1 MVRSTTRWRWHK
13 SAVVRFGWTDS
24 NAKKGKTTEERMC
37 MLILFRFILVFV
49 CVLGLDGRVVFA
61 QDERKDEGLEG
72 DLPVYTVEE
81 IVVRGSREK
90 VPTISTV
97 ATKEPVPIRLTPASI
112 GVVNH
117 GLFEH
122 QNGVV
127 LGDALRNV
135 SGVNVQ
141 TVFGVTDFFVIRGF
155 DSLSSGL
162 VLTDGVAEPEATF
175 YHLYNVERVEVLK
188 GPGAFLYGGNP
199 LSGSVN
205 LTRKQP
211 AFQNAFRATG
221 SYGSFGTTRGT
232 MDAGWADLDRGI
244 AFRFN
249 GIRQSSD
256 NYRDDKENDIW
267 AVNPAVTWRNDRTTV
282 TANLEY
288 VISDYRS
295 DSGLPVVNGELPDV
309 ARTRSYQSPFDVS
322 DQEIYRG
329 RVELRSQLS
338 RNLVLL
344 DELYYTD
351 FSWLSQGT
359 LFNGV
364 YPNARG
370 SMDLI
375 RSFLALDD
383 RQKVLG
389 NQFELQ
395 FSFSSGAVTHAL
407 LTGLELRRWTDA
419 FTLDVGILPNIDLFD
434 PVETASQPVFM
445 LPEQAQ
451 GGDSRSL
458 VIAPYVVDRIAFSES
473 VQVFLGGRYDRID
486 YDDPVTSTYRNYSR
500 LSPMAGLVLSPAEDL
515 SFYVNAGA
523 AFAPPS
529 SRVVGPRKAEESRQ
543 AEVGV
548 KTHLQDD
555 RLRVSVAF
563 YHLDKDNIGI
573 PDATGVTVQEGDQQ
587 SRGMELEIMMHPTKN
602 WHTFLSYALSDAEL
616 TRFAEMVPVMT
627 LDGVTFQRVDRSG
640 NQPAFSPRH
649 TLNVW
654 TAVGF
659 DNGFEMG
666 TGVEFRSRHFIA
678 EDNQFRVPYV
688 LTFDASVS
696 YVYRGMR
703 FRINARNLTDRKYET
718 RGFGSSS
725 VIPAH
730 PFGVYSAFEIDM

>member
-1 MVRSTTRWRWHK
+1 MP
-13 SAVVRFGWTDS
+13 
-24 NAKKGKTTEERMC
+24 
-37 MLILFRFILVFV
+37 ILFRFTLISI
-49 CVLGLDGRVVFA
+49 CILGLHERMAFA
-61 QDERKDEGLEG
+61 QDEKEGKEMED

-81 IVVRGSREK
+81 IVVTGSREK

-97 ATKEPVPIRLTPASI
+97 ATRDPVPIRLTPASI

-141 TVFGVTDFFVIRGF
+141 TVFGVTDFFIIRGF

-211 AFQNAFRATG
+211 IFQNTLRATG
-221 SYGSFGTTRGT
+221 SYGSFGTVRGT
-232 MDAGWADLDRGI
+232 VDAGWSDLDRGI
-244 AFRFN
+244 ALRFN

-256 NYRDDKENDIW
+256 SYRDDKGNDIW
-267 AVNPAVTWRNDRTTV
+267 AVNPAVTWRNDRTTL

-288 VISDYRS
+288 VTSDFKS
-295 DSGLPVVNGELPDV
+295 DSGLPVVNGALPDV
-309 ARTRSYQSPFDVS
+309 PRTRSYQSPFDLS
-322 DQEIYRG
+322 GQEIYRG
-329 RVELRSQLS
+329 RIELRSRLS
-338 RNLVLL
+338 RNLVLR

-359 LFNGV
+359 LFNGA

-370 SMDLI
+370 SLDLI
-375 RSFLALDD
+375 RSLLLLDD

-395 FSFSSGAVTHAL
+395 FSFSSGTVAHAL

-419 FTLDVGILPNIDLFD
+419 FTLDVGLLPNIDLFA
-434 PVETASQPVFM
+434 PMETASQPVYT

-451 GGDSRSL
+451 RGDTRSL
-458 VIAPYVVDRIAFSES
+458 VVAPYVVDRIAFSERI
-473 VQVFLGGRYDRID
+473 QMFLGGRYDRID
-486 YDDPVTSTYRNYSR
+486 YDDPATSTQRNYSR
-500 LSPMAGLVLSPAEDL
+500 LSPMVGLVLSPAKEL
-515 SFYVNAGA
+515 SFYVNAGT

-529 SRVVGPRKAEESRQ
+529 SRVVGPRKAEVSRQ
-543 AEVGV
+543 VEVGV
-548 KTHLQDD
+548 KTNSQDD
-555 RLRVSVAF
+555 RLRASLAF
-563 YHLDKDNIGI
+563 YHLDKNNIGI
-573 PDATGVTVQEGDQQ
+573 PDAAGVTVQEGDQR
-587 SRGMELEIMMHPTKN
+587 SRGVELEVMIHPTKN
-602 WHTFLSYALSDAEL
+602 WHTFLSYALSDAQL
-616 TRFAEMVPVMT
+616 TRFAET
-627 LDGVTFQRVDRSG
+627 LPLITQDGVSYQRVDRSG

-649 TLNVW
+649 TLSVW
-654 TAVGF
+654 TGMDF
-659 DNGFEMG
+659 DSGFEMG
-666 TGVEFRSRHFIA
+666 AGAQFRTSHFIA
-678 EDNQFRVPYV
+678 EDNQFSVPDV

-703 FRINARNLTDRKYET
+703 FRVNARNLTDREYET
-718 RGFGSSS
+718 RGFGSAS

-730 PFGVYSAFEIDM
+730 PFGVYTACEIDM

>member
-1 MVRSTTRWRWHK
+1 
-13 SAVVRFGWTDS
+13 
-24 NAKKGKTTEERMC
+24 
-37 MLILFRFILVFV
+37 MLTLFRFILVFT
-49 CVLGLDGRVVFA
+49 CVLGLYGRVVFA
-61 QDERKDEGLEG
+61 QDGEEEEELEG
-72 DLPVYTVEE
+72 GLPVYTVEE
-81 IVVRGSREK
+81 IVVIGSREK

-211 AFQNAFRATG
+211 VFQNALRATG

-232 MDAGWADLDRGI
+232 VDARWSDIDRGI

-256 NYRDDKENDIW
+256 NYRDDKDNSIW
-267 AVNPAVTWRNDRTTV
+267 AVNPGATWRSDRTTL

-288 VISDYRS
+288 VTSDFRS
-295 DSGLPVVNGELPDV
+295 DSGLPVINGALPDV
-309 ARTRSYQSPFDVS
+309 PRTRSYQSPFDLS
-322 DQEIYRG
+322 GQEIYRG

-338 RNLVLL
+338 RNLVLR

-359 LFNGV
+359 LFNGA
-364 YPNARG
+364 YPNAGG
-370 SMDLI
+370 SLDLI
-375 RSFLALDD
+375 RSLLLLDD

-395 FSFSSGAVTHAL
+395 CSFSSGGVTHAL
-407 LTGLELRRWTDA
+407 LAGLELRRWTDA
-419 FTLDVGILPNIDLFD
+419 FTLDVGVLPNIDLFA
-434 PVETASQPVFM
+434 PVETASQPVYI
-445 LPEQAQ
+445 LSEQSQ
-451 GGDSRSL
+451 EGDTKSMG
-458 VIAPYVVDRIAFSES
+458 VAPYVVDRIAFSERI
-473 VQVFLGGRYDRID
+473 QMFLGGRYDRID
-486 YDDPVTSTYRNYSR
+486 YDDPITSTHRNYSQ
-500 LSPMAGLVLSPAEDL
+500 LSPMAGLVFSPADDL
-515 SFYVNAGA
+515 SFYMNAGT

-543 AEVGV
+543 IEVGV

-555 RLRVSVAF
+555 RLRASLAF

-573 PDATGVTVQEGDQQ
+573 PDATGVTVQDGDQR
-587 SRGMELEIMMHPTKN
+587 SRGVELEVMMHPAKN
-602 WHTFLSYALSDAEL
+602 WHTFLSYALTDAEL
-616 TRFAEMVPVMT
+616 TRFAEMVPVIT
-627 LDGVTFQRVDRSG
+627 QDGVTFQRVDRSG

-649 TLNVW
+649 TLSVW

-659 DNGFEMG
+659 DNGFELG
-666 TGVEFRSRHFIA
+666 AGVQFRTSHFIA
-678 EDNQFRVPYV
+678 EDNQFSVPDV
-688 LTFDASVS
+688 LTFDASGA

-703 FRINARNLTDRKYET
+703 FRVNARNLTDRKYET
-718 RGFGSSS
+718 RGFGSAS

-730 PFGVYSAFEIDM
+730 PFGVYTACEIDM

>member
-1 MVRSTTRWRWHK
+1 M
-13 SAVVRFGWTDS
+13 
-24 NAKKGKTTEERMC
+24 GKTTEERLC
-37 MLILFRFILVFV
+37 MIIFRFILAFT
-49 CVLGLDGRVVFA
+49 CILGLHGRVVFA
-61 QDERKDEGLEG
+61 QDEEEDEGLEG
-72 DLPVYTVEE
+72 GLPVYTVEE
-81 IVVRGSREK
+81 IVVTGSREK

-141 TVFGVTDFFVIRGF
+141 TVFGVTDFFIIRGF

-211 AFQNAFRATG
+211 VFQNAFRATG
-221 SYGSFGTTRGT
+221 SYGSFGTARGT
-232 MDAGWADLDRGI
+232 VDAGWADLDRGI
-244 AFRFN
+244 AFRVN

-256 NYRDDKENDIW
+256 NYRDDKDNSIW
-267 AVNPAVTWRNDRTTV
+267 AVNPAVTWRSDRTTL
-282 TANLEY
+282 TGNLEY
-288 VISDYRS
+288 VTSDFKS
-295 DSGLPVVNGELPDV
+295 DSGLPVVNGALPDV
-309 ARTRSYQSPFDVS
+309 PRTRSYQSPFDVS
-322 DQEIYRG
+322 GQEIYRG

-338 RNLVLL
+338 RNLVLR

-359 LFNGV
+359 LFNGA

-370 SMDLI
+370 SLDLI
-375 RSFLALDD
+375 RSLLLLDD

-395 FSFSSGAVTHAL
+395 LTFSSGRVTHAL
-407 LTGLELRRWTDA
+407 LTGLEMRRWTDA
-419 FTLDVGILPNIDLFD
+419 FTLDVGLLPNIDLFA
-434 PVETASQPVFM
+434 PVETASQPVYT
-445 LPEQAQ
+445 LPEQSQ
-451 GGDSRSL
+451 GGDSKSL
-458 VIAPYVVDRIAFSES
+458 VVAPYVVDRMALSER

-486 YDDPVTSTYRNYSR
+486 YDDPVTSTHRNYSR
-500 LSPMAGLVLSPAEDL
+500 LSPMAGLVLSPAEEL
-515 SFYVNAGA
+515 SFYVNAGT

-543 AEVGV
+543 IEVGV

-555 RLRVSVAF
+555 RLRASLAL

-573 PDATGVTVQEGDQQ
+573 PDATGVTVQDGDQR
-587 SRGMELEIMMHPTKN
+587 SRGMELEVMIHPTKN
-602 WHTFLSYALSDAEL
+602 WHTFLSYALADAEL
-616 TRFAEMVPVMT
+616 TRFAEMVPVIT
-627 LDGVTFQRVDRSG
+627 PDGVTFQRVDRSG

-649 TLNVW
+649 TLSVW

-666 TGVEFRSRHFIA
+666 AGMQFRTRHFIA
-678 EDNQFRVPYV
+678 EDNQFSVPDV

-696 YVYRGMR
+696 YLYKGMR
-703 FRINARNLTDRKYET
+703 FRVNARNLTDRKYET
-718 RGFGSSS
+718 RGFGSAS

-730 PFGVYSAFEIDM
+730 PFGVYSSCEIDM